1 MLPLLLCTTPCVA
14 LAPEASETIF
24 SVPWE
29 EALII
34 IFFFYGLA
42 FYSMGLALFVESG
55 RASELGFAR
64 SMRLLAGFGIL
75 HGIHEWIDMTD
86 QGVAVYHDLPIYTW
100 LMWLRLAIL
109 VTSFLSLLLFGE
121 QLLGQA
127 NVIRKPY
134 WRLTAGA
141 AIWYAISCIVV
152 RVTYGLD
159 DTTWLQAAD
168 VLARYILGITSGLL
182 ACWALWRQRAIFRER
197 GMDLF
202 VRDLTLAAIA
212 LALYGVIG
220 QFFAQPS
227 TIFPSS
233 VINSDM
239 FQSLLGFPIQLFRA
253 VTAGIVAIAMIRVLR
268 ALEVENE
275 QRMNAIEHARLEAE
289 ALSREEL
296 GRLNTELQEANREA
310 ARLLEEVRQRDAVRG
325 ELLQRITKA
334 QEAERRRIARELHD
348 ETGQALTGLA
358 LGLRG
363 LASQTNAPCE
373 SMKGRLEVLEGMAT
387 SSLGELRHLINDLRP
402 PQLDDMGL
410 AAALR
415 WLVDRFQTGD
425 KPQLKLEVRGA
436 AHPLPSEVET
446 TLFRIAQEGLNN
458 AIKYAQADQIWLT
471 LDFRD
476 GVALTVGDDGKGFD
490 PEAAMTPSNI
500 RTSWGLIGIQE
511 RTNLINAALTL
522 QSAPGS
528 GTIFTVRLN
537 EPESTEVSNADHSAD
552 R

>member
-1 MLPLLLCTTPCVA
+1 MLTPD
-14 LAPEASETIF
+14 ASETIF
-24 SVPWE
+24 AVPWE

-75 HGIHEWIDMTD
+75 HGIHEWLDMTQ
-86 QGVAVYHDLPIYTW
+86 QGVMVYHHLPIYTW
-100 LMWLRLAIL
+100 LMWVRLAIL

-134 WRLTAGA
+134 WRITVGA
-141 AIWYAISCIVV
+141 ALWYAISCVVV
-152 RVTYGLD
+152 RVSYQLSD
-159 DTTWLQAAD
+159 ETWLEAAD

-202 VRDLTLAAIA
+202 VRDLTVAAIS
-212 LALYGVIG
+212 LALYGVVG

-227 TIFPSS
+227 SIFPSN
-233 VINSDM
+233 VINSEI
-239 FQSLLGFPIQLFRA
+239 FQGLLGFPIQLFRA
-253 VTAGIVAIAMIRVLR
+253 VTAGIVAISMIRVLR
-268 ALEVENE
+268 ALEVENQ
-275 QRMNAIEHARLEAE
+275 QRLTAIERSRLETE
-289 ALSREEL
+289 AMSREEL
-296 GRLNTELQEANREA
+296 ARLNAELQDANQET
-310 ARLLEEVRQRDAVRG
+310 ARLLQEVQRRDAVRG
-325 ELLQRITKA
+325 ELLQRITNA
-334 QEAERRRIARELHD
+334 QEAERQRIARELHD

-363 LASQTNAPCE
+363 LASQTTLSGE
-373 SMKGRLEVLEGMAT
+373 RLSGRLRELEAMAT
-387 SSLGELRHLINDLRP
+387 SSMGELRHLINDLRP

-415 WLVDRFQTGD
+415 WLVDRYQNGD
-425 KPQLKLEVRGA
+425 KPQFRLEVRGTS
-436 AHPLPSEVET
+436 HPLPSEVET

-458 AIKYAQADQIWLT
+458 AIKHAQADQVWVT
-471 LDFRD
+471 LDYRD
-476 GVALTVGDDGKGFD
+476 GVALTVSDDGKGFD
-490 PEAAMTPSNI
+490 PEAAMNPSTR
-500 RTSWGLIGIQE
+500 RTSWGLIGIEE

-528 GTIFTVRLN
+528 GTTFTVRLN
-537 EPESTEVSNADHSAD
+537 EPPSTEVSDADQSTH